1 MCFITSKYRTTAS
14 RAKENRIE
22 DIHKRNRDVI
32 LKQEK
37 KSWAINSEYDYDYFP
52 RSSDPTVAPSDAPAS
67 AAAVNSS

>member
-1 MCFITSKYRTTAS
+1 MCFTSKYQTTAS

-37 KSWAINSEYDYDYFP
+37 KKSWAINTEHDYDYFP